1 MKQGHLVRP
10 RHPSRTG
17 KRRKGYHR
25 PMEKK
30 LLLRILKEEDDS
42 SFPAHNGGFMRIR
55 LKEYYDRMEHAVS
68 AILTN
73 ADVRDY
79 LAKIALFRNYSFGN
93 TLFIVLQRPAST
105 RVAGLRTWNRIG
117 RRVKKGEKGIMIFA
131 PMFGKEIKQQPS
143 YREWEIAEEGNAAT
157 ETGGTRLIGFKA
169 VYVYDISQT
178 DGAEITCDALQGSTE
193 FAVSADL
200 DVHSLF
206 EWILQMSPVSVK
218 FRAIPGGSKGY
229 YDALADEIVLSD
241 SLTDIEK
248 PRTLIHEIAHKLAL
262 SGNEHDM
269 SHEER
274 PMAEVI
280 AEGAAFVVC
289 SYLGIDT
296 AACSFSY
303 VAGWGQ
309 DLKKIMS
316 WGSAVMRVAN
326 KIIDVFGQNGEEEEK
341 EAA

>member
-1 MKQGHLVRP
+1 MKQRHLLRP
-10 RHPSRTG
+10 HRPPRG
-17 KRRKGYHR
+17 NNRRKGYHR
-25 PMEKK
+25 PTEKTK
-30 LLLRILKEEDDS
+30 LLKMLREDSLFSAYD
-42 SFPAHNGGFMRIR
+42 GGIMRIEV
-55 LKEYYDRMEHAVS
+55 KEYYEKMEQAVA

-79 LAKIALFRNYSFGN
+79 LRKMALFRNYSFGN
-93 TLFIVLQRPAST
+93 TLFILLQRPSAT
-105 RVAGLRTWNRIG
+105 RVAGFKTWKRLG
-117 RRVKKGEKGIMIFA
+117 RFVKKGEKGITIFA
-131 PMFGKEIKQQPS
+131 PMFGKQKRLESWDGEQNLV
-143 YREWEIAEEGNAAT
+143 EEGTAT
-157 ETGGTRLIGFKA
+157 AETDGTRLIGFKA

-178 DGAEITCDALQGSTE
+178 DGAEIACDELQGSTE
-193 FAVSADL
+193 FSIAE
-200 DVHSLF
+200 DVDVRSLF
-206 EWILQMSPVSVK
+206 EWIVQLSPVPVK
-218 FRAIPGGSKGY
+218 FRAILGNSRGY

-269 SHEER
+269 SQEER

-303 VAGWGQ
+303 VAAWGQ
-309 DLKKIMS
+309 DLKKIMP

-326 KIIDVFGQNGEEEEK
+326 RIIDLLGQIQQEEEK
-341 EAA
+341 LAA